1 MNQTIRI
8 GTRGSQL
15 ALWQANHIAD
25 LLRASGHAVEL
36 EVIRTVGDR
45 MQSKD
50 FVAPEGLSP
59 NGTGIF
65 IKEIEDALLAGRID
79 LAVHSLKDLP
89 TQITPGLT
97 LAAIPPRADA
107 RDAFVCEEHWGLHM
121 LPSGSRV
128 ATTSPRRQAMVLALR
143 PDLTF
148 VEMRGNIDTRLRKWS
163 EGEADALILASAGL
177 DRLDRT
183 ESVHQRFAV
192 DELTPAPGQGALA
205 LQVRCPNSEI
215 VILSEA
221 KDLLF
226 ASDGNDLNG
235 GDASKGTGFSPS
247 DDDSSENRVPQD
259 FSLGSQSTGENRVPQ
274 GFSLG
279 SQSTGEDRVPQ
290 GFSLGSQSTGED
302 RVPQGFSLGSH
313 GAQERE
319 GVLTPTDTQRDATI
333 HAIIRTLNCPTTEY
347 ATQAERAVLHA
358 LGGGCQLPLGAY
370 CQLVNDVWHLHAMI
384 VSPDGEQVVQVL
396 HKAPLGT
403 PAEAFGQQVAADLA
417 ARGALELL
425 DPHPNLDSI
434 SS

>member
-259 FSLGSQSTGENRVPQ
+259 FSLGSQSTGE
-274 GFSLG
+274 
-279 SQSTGEDRVPQ
+279 
-290 GFSLGSQSTGED
+290 D

-370 CQLVNDVWHLHAMI
+370 CHLVDDVWHLHAMI
-384 VSPDGEQVVQVL
+384 VSPDGEQVAQVL